1 VTKDFEL
8 LVSLDKVHVIAKD
21 KDSSLNSVT
30 LKPGHVVAVNQD
42 GKIVKGTA
50 GKLPLFVVISDEAEP
65 VTLASGKVSLMFG
78 IARFK
83 TKLYDTSVTYAVGDG
98 LTVKTNDVVLT
109 KVSTGQTP
117 CAYVESITSD
127 GYLIVRWA
135 I

>member
-1 VTKDFEL
+1 VAKDFEL

-21 KDSSLNSVT
+21 KDSSLSSVT

-50 GKLPLFVVISDEAEP
+50 GKLPLFVVISDESEP
-65 VTLASGKVSLMFG
+65 VTLAAGKISLMFG

-83 TKLYDTSVTYAVGDG
+83 TSVTYSVGDG
-98 LTVKTNDVVLT
+98 LTVKANDVILT
-109 KVSTGQTP
+109 KVTTGQTP